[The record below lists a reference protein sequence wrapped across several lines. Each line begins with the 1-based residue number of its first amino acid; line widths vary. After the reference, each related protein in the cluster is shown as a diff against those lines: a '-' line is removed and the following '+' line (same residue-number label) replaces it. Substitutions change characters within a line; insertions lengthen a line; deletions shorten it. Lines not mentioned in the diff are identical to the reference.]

1 MSSTT
6 PTLKESTHKRI
17 VDTAAK
23 AIRRSGCNGTSIAD
37 IMKVAGLTHGGFY
50 AHFASRDAMLAEA
63 VDCAGNESVAAL
75 KQAAAQAAPRD
86 ALQAIAGAYLSR
98 NHVENVEEGCLI
110 AALASEIPRQ
120 VPEVRC
126 AATRVVE
133 QMIDLVA
140 RHANGA
146 GGPGT
151 HEQALA
157 TVATMVGAL
166 VLARTVEDPALADA
180 LLKAALTR
188 LPHADSC

>member
-63 VDCAGNESVAAL
+63 VDCAGTESVAAL
-75 KQAAAQAAPRD
+75 KQAAAQAAPQD

-98 NHVENVEEGCLI
+98 HHVENVEEGCLI

-120 VPEVRC
+120 VPEVRS

-146 GGPGT
+146 GEPGAY
-151 HEQALA
+151 EQALA

-188 LPHADSC
+188 LPHADS

>member
-1 MSSTT
+1 MPPCLAT
-6 PTLKESTHKRI
+6 PWF
-17 VDTAAK
+17 
-23 AIRRSGCNGTSIAD
+23 RRSPRVGVRCWRLGSWS
-37 IMKVAGLTHGGFY
+37 
-50 AHFASRDAMLAEA
+50 ASEHAT
-63 VDCAGNESVAAL
+63 
-75 KQAAAQAAPRD
+75 QAAAQAAPQA

-98 NHVENVEEGCLI
+98 HHVENVEEGCLI

-120 VPEVRC
+120 VPEVRS

-146 GGPGT
+146 GEPGAY
-151 HEQALA
+151 EQALA

-188 LPHADSC
+188 LPHAES